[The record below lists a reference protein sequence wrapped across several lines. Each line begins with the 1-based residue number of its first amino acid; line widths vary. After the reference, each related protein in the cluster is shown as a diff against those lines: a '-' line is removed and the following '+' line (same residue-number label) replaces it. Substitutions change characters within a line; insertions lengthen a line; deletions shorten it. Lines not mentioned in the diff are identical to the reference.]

1 MVDTL
6 GLPVAIQIQAA
17 SVQERDGGPLVIAG
31 AKRRDSR
38 LALIW
43 GDSGFAHER
52 VDKACNESRIA
63 LEITR
68 RPGEGIQWVWAS
80 QGEEPVVK
88 VPAFQVL
95 HHRWVVERTFAWL
108 GRYRRLARDFAA
120 TVASSLAW
128 IEIALI
134 RLLAQRFGDAV
145 A

>member
-1 MVDTL
+1 M
-6 GLPVAIQIQAA
+6 AIQIQPA
-17 SVQERDGGPLVIAG
+17 SVQERDGGLPVIAE
-31 AKRRDSR
+31 AKRRDAR

-43 GDSGFAHER
+43 GDSGFAYDR
-52 VDKACNESRIA
+52 VDKICWEASIA

-80 QGEEPVVK
+80 EGEDPIVN

-108 GRYRRLARDFAA
+108 GRYRRLSKDFEA

-128 IEIALI
+128 IEIAFI
-134 RLLAQRFGDAV
+134 RLLVQRFGDA
-145 A
+145 AA

>member
-17 SVQERDGGPLVIAG
+17 SAQERDGGPLVIAK
-31 AKRRDSR
+31 AKKQDPR

-43 GDSGFAHER
+43 GDSGFAHDR
-52 VDKACNESRIA
+52 VDKVCRDADIA
-63 LEITR
+63 LDITR

-80 QGEEPVVK
+80 EGEQPVVA

-108 GRYRRLARDFAA
+108 GRYRRLSRDFEA

-128 IEIALI
+128 IAVALI
-134 RLLAQRFGDAV
+134 RLLVQRFGEIA